1 MLKDV
6 DVDFLQKQDYQEVDV
21 QLINGNMI
29 IETINGRD
37 TNLDMTEKGKIAK
50 QITGIETDAKT
61 FAMDKQSI
69 QDMTKTQAINK
80 FNEQVDEYTKRFD
93 KYNEKIEEE
102 SKRLADDFEKL
113 EIKPFG
119 QYVLIKPFDQNP
131 FQRIKKEGNI
141 ITDLGG
147 LTPIYKSNETGQFEE
162 EESFI
167 HVGTVIEIGP
177 DVRYLRQGDAVMWT
191 APTELPIPFYKQGLV
206 TVFEPNIKAIIN
218 IGLEERFNK
227 IKNDGQ
233 R

>member
-1 MLKDV
+1 MK
-6 DVDFLQKQDYQEVDV
+6 
-21 QLINGNMI
+21 
-29 IETINGRD
+29 IETVDGRD
-37 TNLDMTEKGKIAK
+37 LNLEMTEKGRIAQK
-50 QITGIETDAKT
+50 ITGIETDAKI
-61 FAMDKQSI
+61 FAMDKGSI
-69 QDMTKTQAINK
+69 EDLTKTQAINK

-93 KYNEKIEEE
+93 KYNKQLEEDSQKLVE
-102 SKRLADDFEKL
+102 DFEKL

-119 QYVLIKPFDQNP
+119 QYVLIKPFSQNP

-167 HVGTVIEIGP
+167 HVGTVVEIGP
-177 DVRYLRQGDAVMWT
+177 DVKYLRQGDAVMWT

-218 IGLEERFNK
+218 TGLEERFNK
-227 IKNDGQ
+227 IKNNG
-233 R
+233 RE

>member
-1 MLKDV
+1 M
-6 DVDFLQKQDYQEVDV
+6 
-21 QLINGNMI
+21 

-37 TNLDMTEKGKIAK
+37 MNLESTEKGKIL
-50 QITGIETDAKT
+50 QTVTGIETDGKM
-61 FAMDKQSI
+61 FAMDKQGL
-69 QDMTKTQAINK
+69 DELTKQEVVNK
-80 FNEQVDEYTKRFD
+80 FNDKVDEYTKRFD
-93 KYNEKIEEE
+93 KYNETLEKEAEKLSDE
-102 SKRLADDFEKL
+102 FDKL

-119 QYVLIKPFDQNP
+119 QYLLIKPFSQNP

-162 EESFI
+162 EESYI
-167 HVGTVIEIGP
+167 HVGTVVDIGP
-177 DVRYLRQGDAVMWT
+177 DVRYIREGDTVMWT

-218 IGLEERFNK
+218 VGLQDRFDK
-227 IKNDGQ
+227 IKNERNNG